1 MIFQW
6 YLKQISKIPRTRKN
20 LIILF
25 IVGLSLIILPYTFY
39 SFFLQYPVTKNR
51 TYFHC
56 TETPNEWTEYKLENF
71 EMYDVR
77 IKENVN
83 VYVTIVKFY
92 EDREFLKEQNFGTSN
107 SFPFLPNLFASFA
120 FDTEKYIVFS
130 IPVFGD
136 SKPPDY
142 FVLNRFNLTAQTIT
156 QSFLSK
162 ENKKL
167 SFGNRNKLNDE
178 IDELVKKRFESNS
191 KILDHGKLALIKEES
206 IHENNFIKNI
216 RKASN

>member
-1 MIFQW
+1 MKKINVFQKF
-6 YLKQISKIPRTRKN
+6 LEELNKIPRTRKN
-20 LIILF
+20 LTILF
-25 IVGLSLIILPYTFY
+25 IVVLSLIIIPYAFY
-39 SFFLQYPVTKNR
+39 SIFLQYPGIKNR

-56 TETPNEWTEYKLENF
+56 SQTPNEAFIYRLENF

-77 IKENVN
+77 IKDNVN

-92 EDREFLKEQNFGTSN
+92 EDREFLKEKVWYGAPSL
-107 SFPFLPNLFASFA
+107 SLFQQGSTASFA
-120 FDTEKYIVFS
+120 SGTEKYLVFR
-130 IPVFGD
+130 IPINGD
-136 SKPPDY
+136 NKPQDY
-142 FVLNRFNLTAQTIT
+142 FVLNRFDLTAQIIT

-191 KILDHGKLALIKEES
+191 KIPKEWGILVQRQCTKVS
-206 IHENNFIKNI
+206 KPT
-216 RKASN
+216 RKI

>member
-1 MIFQW
+1 M
-6 YLKQISKIPRTRKN
+6 LSKLITKKLSKTPKTPQN
-20 LIILF
+20 IIIL
-25 IVGLSLIILPYTFY
+25 ILLSLVIVIVPYTL
-39 SFFLQYPVTKNR
+39 FFNHQYPEIKNR

-56 TETPNEWTEYKLENF
+56 TETPKEFPSYRLENF
-71 EMYDVR
+71 EMYDAR
-77 IKENVN
+77 IKENTD

-92 EDREFLKEQNFGTSN
+92 EDREFLKEKNFGTSN
-107 SFPFLPNLFASFA
+107 VFPFLPNLFASFA

-142 FVLNRFNLTAQTIT
+142 FVLNRFNLTAQIIT

-191 KILDHGKLALIKEES
+191 KIPKEWGVLAQRQCMKVSKPIKK
-206 IHENNFIKNI
+206 I
-216 RKASN
+216 

>member
-92 EDREFLKEQNFGTSN
+92 DDREFLTQKVWYGAPS
-107 SFPFLPNLFASFA
+107 LNLFQRGSTASFA
-120 FDTEKYIVFS
+120 FGTDKYLVFR
-130 IPVFGD
+130 IPVNGD
-136 SKPPDY
+136 DKPQDY
-142 FVLNRFNLTAQTIT
+142 FVLNRFDLTVQIIT
-156 QSFLSK
+156 QNFLSFQ
-162 ENKKL
+162 NKKL
-167 SFGNRNKLNDE
+167 SLGNPNLLNNE
-178 IDELVKKRFESNS
+178 VDELFKKKTELDKVVNKTQRRCIKVS
-191 KILDHGKLALIKEES
+191 KPSKKI
-206 IHENNFIKNI
+206 
-216 RKASN
+216 

>member
-92 EDREFLKEQNFGTSN
+92 DDREFLTQKVWYGAPS
-107 SFPFLPNLFASFA
+107 LNLFQRGSTASFA
-120 FDTEKYIVFS
+120 FGTDKYLVFR
-130 IPVFGD
+130 IPVNGD
-136 SKPPDY
+136 DKPQDY
-142 FVLNRFNLTAQTIT
+142 FVLNRFDLTVQIIT
-156 QSFLSK
+156 QNFLTSQ
-162 ENKKL
+162 NKKL
-167 SFGNRNKLNDE
+167 SLGNPNLLNSE
-178 IDELVKKRFESNS
+178 IDELFKRRTELDKVVNISQRRCIKVS
-191 KILDHGKLALIKEES
+191 KP
-206 IHENNFIKNI
+206 N
-216 RKASN
+216 RKI

>member
-6 YLKQISKIPRTRKN
+6 YLKKISKIPRTRKN

-92 EDREFLKEQNFGTSN
+92 DDREFLTQKVWYGAPS
-107 SFPFLPNLFASFA
+107 LNLFQRGSTASFA
-120 FDTEKYIVFS
+120 FGTDKYLVFR
-130 IPVFGD
+130 IPVNGD
-136 SKPPDY
+136 DKPQDY
-142 FVLNRFNLTAQTIT
+142 FVLNRFDLTVQIIT
-156 QSFLSK
+156 QNFLSFQ
-162 ENKKL
+162 NKKL
-167 SFGNRNKLNDE
+167 SLGNPNLLNNE
-178 IDELVKKRFESNS
+178 VDELFKKKTELDKVVNKAQRRCIKVS
-191 KILDHGKLALIKEES
+191 KPSKKI
-206 IHENNFIKNI
+206 
-216 RKASN
+216 

>member
-92 EDREFLKEQNFGTSN
+92 DDREFLTQKVWYGAPS
-107 SFPFLPNLFASFA
+107 LNLFQRGSTASFA
-120 FDTEKYIVFS
+120 FGTDKYLVFR
-130 IPVFGD
+130 IPVNGD
-136 SKPPDY
+136 DKPQDY
-142 FVLNRFNLTAQTIT
+142 FVLNRFDLTVQIIT
-156 QSFLSK
+156 QNFLSFQ
-162 ENKKL
+162 NKKL
-167 SFGNRNKLNDE
+167 SLGNPNLLNNE
-178 IDELVKKRFESNS
+178 VDELFKKKTELDKVVNKAQRRCIKVS
-191 KILDHGKLALIKEES
+191 KPSKKI
-206 IHENNFIKNI
+206 
-216 RKASN
+216 

>member
-1 MIFQW
+1 MKK
-6 YLKQISKIPRTRKN
+6 LSKIPKTPQN
-20 LIILF
+20 IIIL
-25 IVGLSLIILPYTFY
+25 ILLSLVIVIVPYKL
-39 SFFLQYPVTKNR
+39 FFNHQYPEIKNR

-56 TETPNEWTEYKLENF
+56 TQTPKELPSYRLENF

-83 VYVTIVKFY
+83 VYVTMVKFY
-92 EDREFLKEQNFGTSN
+92 EDREFQKEQNFGTSN

-178 IDELVKKRFESNS
+178 IDELVKRRFESNS
-191 KILDHGKLALIKEES
+191 KIPKEWGILVQRQCMKVSKPTKKIKQ
-206 IHENNFIKNI
+206 
-216 RKASN
+216 